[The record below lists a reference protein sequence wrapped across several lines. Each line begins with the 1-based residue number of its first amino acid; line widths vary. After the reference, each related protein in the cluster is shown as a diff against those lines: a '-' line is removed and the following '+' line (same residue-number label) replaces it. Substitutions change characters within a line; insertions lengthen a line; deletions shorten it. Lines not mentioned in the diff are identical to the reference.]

1 MLKIIS
7 SLQTQQEDILN
18 QLRDYQID
26 ICHEDKSLIET
37 ITKKSYDV
45 ILLENKIES
54 IKEIKT
60 VDPRIE
66 VIIFGTNGTV
76 AVEAIKIG
84 ASAFFRLPL
93 NSLEPF
99 KNTIDNINE
108 DIKLRIETAELEKQ
122 LYTKYMFKGVV
133 GKNPKM
139 LEIFNF
145 MRRIAPYFQTVTIIG
160 ETGTGKEG
168 IAKAIQLLSPV
179 AKHPFITCNSGSLGK
194 DLIESELFGHK
205 RGSFTGAIADKSG
218 LFAAA
223 GEGII
228 FLDEIGELP
237 LQIQPHLLRV
247 LQDGEYRQVG
257 SNQTMKA
264 NCKVIAATNCN
275 LLEEVKNGRFRED
288 LYYRLTPL
296 TITLPPLRER
306 KDDISLLCRHFLEN
320 FSKRT
325 GKNILGISRPAQTA
339 LFNYDWPGNVRT
351 LENVLERASMLTSE
365 SFIRLEDLPAY
376 ISETNDKKPVLQDSI
391 DDIVKKHVIEVLH
404 ECSGNRS
411 KAAEKLKISRRALLR
426 KIEKYNISC

>member
-1 MLKIIS
+1 M
-7 SLQTQQEDILN
+7 
-18 QLRDYQID
+18 
-26 ICHEDKSLIET
+26 
-37 ITKKSYDV
+37 
-45 ILLENKIES
+45 
-54 IKEIKT
+54 
-60 VDPRIE
+60 
-66 VIIFGTNGTV
+66 
-76 AVEAIKIG
+76 
-84 ASAFFRLPL
+84 PL
-93 NSLEPF
+93 NNLESL
-99 KNTIDNINE
+99 KKTIDNINE
-108 DIKLRIETAELEKQ
+108 EIKLRIETAELEKQ
-122 LYTKYMFKGVV
+122 LYTKYTFKGVV

-179 AKHPFITCNSGSLGK
+179 AKYPFITCNSGSLGK
-194 DLIESELFGHK
+194 ELIESELFGHK

-247 LQDGEYRQVG
+247 LQDGEYRRVG

-325 GKNILGISRPAQTA
+325 GKKILGISRPAQTA

-376 ISETNDKKPVLQDSI
+376 ISETNNKKPVLQDSI